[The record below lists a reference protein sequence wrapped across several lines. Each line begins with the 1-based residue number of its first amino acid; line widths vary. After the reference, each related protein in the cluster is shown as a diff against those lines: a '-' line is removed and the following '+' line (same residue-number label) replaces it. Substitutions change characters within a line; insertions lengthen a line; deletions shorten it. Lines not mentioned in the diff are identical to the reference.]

1 MAEMTSTILP
11 RRTYCTVYKK
21 EIRLTERF
29 ADSVNVSDWL
39 GYCRFFAAKQPNG
52 IFNCTNCRRTMELY
66 TCSGK
71 GCTSSGKGCTPGGAE
86 GK

>member
-1 MAEMTSTILP
+1 MPVVRRVAEMMNTVLP
-11 RRTYCTVYKK
+11 RRTYCMVYKK

-52 IFNCTNCRRTMELY
+52 IFNCTNCRRTMAVYLCE
-66 TCSGK
+66 
-71 GCTSSGKGCTPGGAE
+71 KGCTPGGTN
-86 GK
+86 GR